1 MDSTYKSLLQR
12 VRNSLGES
20 HEKSKVARLEL
31 PMPEVQWIGNKTILR
46 NFMEYPRT
54 LRRDPDKVLVF
65 LAKEMATAASLDGDR
80 AIFIGRRDKQSF
92 IVLLNR
98 YMRELVLCPVC
109 ESPDSHLEKMNRL
122 QFLVCEACGAR
133 AATRTA

>member
-1 MDSTYKSLLQR
+1 MDSSYKSLLQR

-20 HEKSKVARLEL
+20 HEKSKVTRLEL

-109 ESPDSHLEKMNRL
+109 ESPDSHLEKTNRL

-133 AATRTA
+133 SAVRTA